1 MPGNMHYRFLL
12 LLFLLTSQLANGQA
26 RYNFFTIGLEQG
38 LSSLNVWSINQ
49 DKYGFIWIGTVNGLN
64 RYDGHSIKQYYNRA
78 KDSTSIAGNVTYWIH
93 KDSDGDMWFACG
105 SGGLSKYNY
114 ATDVFENLP
123 AYDSAR
129 KHNKYNSPVWRVG
142 EDAQKR
148 LYLSCG
154 AAMYRYTKKTNRF
167 EDLTKL
173 LGKNWDSGIGNF
185 VMDGP
190 NTMWMPTDEGFL
202 KYDLAADTIRKIP
215 FDVEKMG
222 FGSSR
227 LFDAELLNKEEILIT
242 IERGAYVIFNK
253 KTEQFRPA
261 ADQLNPAKTG
271 LYTEIGEVM
280 KDTRGRYW
288 MASSLLGLVQYFPTD
303 GHLVSLKKELLYPY
317 PYPEQEGSGKSIFE
331 DKDGNIWY
339 GTSKRGI
346 VRFQPDFDFIQAYR
360 RNYAKANTLADD
372 NVVTFAR
379 SGRNAGMWMG
389 THKGICHF
397 DPATNMYKNPIPASV
412 LNGPNSPGMY
422 VGALES
428 FGDTVCML
436 TNKGL
441 HFYNQQTNRYTA
453 YTSTD
458 TFFTEG
464 IKAMLQVRPGELLVI
479 TKRFGSI
486 NLANGKFYDSAVSP
500 HDPLYTITD
509 INLVTVDKIRNVLWA
524 QAGQNKLYEYDL
536 NTKKLK
542 SHYYNTSADTTKD
555 VILHTMKADEDG
567 HIWLGTSVGIIHYNP
582 VQHTSHT
589 FALLSGLEPV
599 NNLEPYQGW
608 IWFTTANSVGRL
620 KRQTGQIE
628 TFDLHMLLPNAKI
641 MARAMLRDSNGSIW
655 IGTNQGFC
663 LMNLAQFKNPKGNYY
678 PALVS
683 FKVFDQARYFDVP
696 YNELKQVNLDY
707 QENFFS
713 IGFSSFNFQ
722 NTKGIKYAYKLEGF
736 DKDWN
741 YTTEYTASYTNV
753 PPGDYTLLL
762 RSSNSAYGW
771 DDMKQPLFI
780 HVGPPFWRSGLF
792 ITLCLVALAGIGF
805 FMYKRNQKTG
815 VKKSIDK
822 SIDYFANSVYGNNS
836 VTEICW
842 DIARNCISQLHFEDC
857 VVYLY
862 DRDKNVLVQE
872 AAYGPKNP
880 KGHEIIH
887 KIEIPA
893 GQGIVGTVAQS
904 GKPLL
909 IPDTTKDSRY
919 IVDDVQ
925 RCSEL
930 AVPILHEGKVMGVI
944 DSEHPK
950 KYFFNGQHLKALS
963 TIASI
968 SANKIAEA
976 LAEAAAQDQAMQ
988 LLEIKKLFAES
999 QLMALRAQMNPHF
1012 VFNCLNSIQECIVTQ
1027 KYGEASNYLNK
1038 FSKLFRSVLNNSGKT
1053 LVSLQAEKEV
1063 LELYLQLEHMRFE
1076 GSFSF
1081 IIKADAE
1088 LDMNDLLIPSML
1100 LQPYVENALWHGLMH
1115 KEGERKLLIYFKY
1128 LNENIF
1134 QCIIDDNGI
1143 GRKKSAELKANFSKA
1158 KRHESKG
1165 MSISKD
1171 RIDLLQRQGQ
1181 HATLKIIDNVD
1192 EEGNGIGTK
1201 VIVELSA
1208 ELE

>member
-1 MPGNMHYRFLL
+1 MLIRLYLFLL
-12 LLFLLTSQLANGQA
+12 LLIAQAAVGQS

-38 LSSLNVWSINQ
+38 LSSQNVWSINQ
-49 DKYGFIWIGTVNGLN
+49 DKYGFIWIATVNGLN
-64 RYDGHSIKQYYNRA
+64 RYDGHTIKQYFN
-78 KDSTSIAGNVTYWIH
+78 KPGDSTTIGGNSIYWIF

-114 ATDVFENLP
+114 AKDVFEHLP

-129 KHNKYNSPVWRVG
+129 KNNKYNAPVWRVG

-148 LYLSCG
+148 LYFSCG
-154 AAMYRYTKKTNRF
+154 AAMYRFNKKNGRF

-173 LGKNWDSGIGNF
+173 LGKDWDNGIGNF

-202 KYDLAADTIRKIP
+202 KYDLTANSIRKMP

-227 LFDAELLNKEEILIT
+227 LFDAELLNEEEILIT

-261 ADQLNPAKTG
+261 ADELNPDKTG
-271 LYTEIGEVM
+271 LYTEVGEVM
-280 KDTRGRYW
+280 KDTRGRCW
-288 MASSLLGLVQYFPTD
+288 MASSVLGLVQYFPGD
-303 GHLVSLKKELLYPY
+303 SRLVSLKKELLYPY

-339 GTSKRGI
+339 GTSKRGV
-346 VRFQPDFDFIQAYR
+346 VRFQPDFDFIRSYR
-360 RNYAKANTLADD
+360 RDYASANTLADD
-372 NVVTFAR
+372 NVITFTR
-379 SGRNAGMWMG
+379 STGDAGMWMG

-397 DPATNMYKNPIPASV
+397 DPVTGLYKNSPLALIVNKA
-412 LNGPNSPGMY
+412 GSPGMY
-422 VGALES
+422 VAALES
-428 FGDTVCML
+428 FGDTICML
-436 TNKGL
+436 TNKGF
-441 HFYNQQTNRYTA
+441 HFYNKRINRFSGYA
-453 YTSTD
+453 SKD
-458 TFFTEG
+458 TFFKDG
-464 IKAMLQVRPGELLVI
+464 IRAILQSSPGELLVMN
-479 TKRFGSI
+479 KRIGSI
-486 NLANGKFYDSAVSP
+486 HLADGKFYDVTNSP
-500 HDPLYTITD
+500 GDPLYTITD
-509 INLVTVDKIRNVLWA
+509 INLTTIDKHRNVLWV
-524 QAGQNKLYEYDL
+524 QAGKNKLYEYEL
-536 NTKKLK
+536 NTKKIKQHLY
-542 SHYYNTSADTTKD
+542 STTVDTAQD
-555 VILHTMKADEDG
+555 AVLHTMRADEEG
-567 HIWLGTSVGIIHYNP
+567 HIWLGTSIGIIHYDP
-582 VQHTSHT
+582 LKQTSQT

-599 NNLEPYQGW
+599 NNLEPDKGW
-608 IWFTTANSVGRL
+608 IWFTTVNSVGRL
-620 KRQTGQIE
+620 NCRTGRIE
-628 TFDLHMLLPNAKI
+628 TFALNMLLPHAKI
-641 MARAMLRDSNGSIW
+641 MARAMLRDSIGNIW

-696 YNELKQVNLDY
+696 YNDLQQVNLDY

-753 PPGDYTLLL
+753 PPGNYTLLL

-771 DDMKQPLFI
+771 DDMKQPLLI
-780 HVGPPFWRSGLF
+780 HVGPPFWRTGTF
-792 ITLCLVALAGIGF
+792 ISIGIMCLAGIAFLG
-805 FMYKRNQKTG
+805 YRSRRKLHL
-815 VKKSIDK
+815 KKNIEK
-822 SIDYFANSVYGNNS
+822 SIDYFANSIYGNNS

-842 DIARNCISQLHFEDC
+842 DIARNCISQLSFEDC

-862 DRDKNVLVQE
+862 DTEKNILVQE

-880 KGHEIIH
+880 KAHEIIN
-887 KIEIPA
+887 KIEIPI
-893 GQGIVGTVAQS
+893 GQGIVGTVAAT
-904 GKPLL
+904 GRPLL
-909 IPDTTKDSRY
+909 IPDTTKDTRY
-919 IVDDVQ
+919 IIDDAQ

-930 AVPILHEGKVMGVI
+930 AVPILHEGKVIGVI
-944 DSEHPK
+944 DSEHPQK
-950 KYFFNGQHLKALS
+950 HFFTAQHVKALS

-976 LAEAAAQDQAMQ
+976 RAEALAREHAIQ

-1038 FSKLFRSVLNNSGKT
+1038 FSKLFRCVLNNSGKT
-1053 LVSLQAEKEV
+1053 LVTLQAEKEV

-1076 GSFSF
+1076 ESFSF
-1081 IIKADAE
+1081 KIKTDEE
-1088 LDMNDLLIPSML
+1088 LDMNDLPVPSML

-1115 KEGERKLLIYFKY
+1115 KEGERKLLIHFKY
-1128 LNENIF
+1128 VSDDVF

-1143 GRKKSAELKANFSKA
+1143 GRKRSAELKAHTSKA

-1165 MSISKD
+1165 MGISKD
-1171 RIDLLQRQGQ
+1171 RIELLQRQGQ
-1181 HATLKIIDNVD
+1181 HASLQIIDKED
-1192 EEGNGIGTK
+1192 ENGNATGTK
-1201 VIVELSA
+1201 VVVELSA